1 MENLNENWNWN
12 WINRCSWNK
21 TETWK

>member
-1 MENLNENWNWN
+1 MENLNENWN